1 MRQITNNRGRSSM
14 VSPMAR
20 PGILAIVFV
29 PVVLGLSLVLLSHG
43 YVLSA
48 VAGTGLMALTILRP
62 QYGYLLFVVL
72 LGMPLTLMGQRAS
85 AGLRLRPPDV
95 VFAGV
100 LVGFFVHRAA
110 TRSSS
115 YESTPFIGLG
125 LILHAFMFLS
135 MFWVSDYTW
144 TMASAVRRFYCLA
157 IFLLTIFV
165 IDSEKMLK
173 KVYVAWIVLGT
184 LTAAV
189 ALHEFIF
196 FKVEFIQIGT
206 DPVKWGA
213 IRPEGFLNTSH
224 VLAAILAF
232 SIFLIFGQL
241 QVLKNVKLRFLLFC
255 SACLIFVA
263 LLATYSKSILY
274 GFAAGCIVFA
284 YRSVEFKRRVLKIV
298 IIAGIG
304 SIPIAGGVFVETLWR
319 RHSEIL
325 SYGVEGTIPMRL
337 RLWKASWASILDH
350 PFLGVGLG
358 GFRSTIP
365 AYDPKSTTSPHNLYM
380 FFLTEYGI
388 IGLLILLGAILYM
401 VKETIYVMKN
411 TRDDHLKI
419 FSTATFCGMV
429 TYGVAAMALS
439 YSLAEYIFWAFFG
452 LHCVTVRYASK
463 YCRTK
468 SGSRR

>member
-1 MRQITNNRGRSSM
+1 
-14 VSPMAR
+14 MAR
-20 PGILAIVFV
+20 PSMLAIVSV
-29 PVVLGLSLVLLSHG
+29 PVALGLSLVLLSHG
-43 YVLSA
+43 YVLAA
-48 VAGTGLMALTILRP
+48 VGGTGLMALTILRP

-72 LGMPLTLMGQRAS
+72 LGMPLTLMGKRAEL
-85 AGLRLRPPDV
+85 GLRLRPADV

-100 LVGFFVHRAA
+100 LVGFLVHRAA
-110 TRSSS
+110 MRSSS
-115 YESTPFIGLG
+115 YESTPFIGVG

-135 MFWVSDYTW
+135 VFWVSDYTW
-144 TMASAVRRFYCLA
+144 TLASATRRFYCLA

-173 KVYVAWIVLGT
+173 KVYVVWIVLGT
-184 LTAAV
+184 ITAVA

-196 FKVEFIQIGT
+196 VKAAFIEIGT
-206 DPVKWGA
+206 DPIKWGP

-232 SIFLIFGQL
+232 SIFLVFAQL
-241 QVLKNVKLRFLLFC
+241 QVLKNFKLKLLLFC

-274 GFAAGCIVFA
+274 GFGAGCVVFA
-284 YRSVEFKRRVLKIV
+284 YRSVEFKRGMLKTA
-298 IIAGIG
+298 IIGVIG
-304 SIPIAGGVFVETLWR
+304 SIPIAGGVFVETLWQ
-319 RHSEIL
+319 RHAEIF
-325 SYGVEGTIPMRL
+325 SYGVEGTIPMRV
-337 RLWKASWASILDH
+337 RLWKANWESILDH
-350 PFLGVGLG
+350 PVLGVGLG
-358 GFRSTIP
+358 GFRSIIP
-365 AYDPKSTTSPHNLYM
+365 LYDPKSTTSPHNLYM

-388 IGLLILLGAILYM
+388 IGLLILLGAILHV

-468 SGSRR
+468 SGI